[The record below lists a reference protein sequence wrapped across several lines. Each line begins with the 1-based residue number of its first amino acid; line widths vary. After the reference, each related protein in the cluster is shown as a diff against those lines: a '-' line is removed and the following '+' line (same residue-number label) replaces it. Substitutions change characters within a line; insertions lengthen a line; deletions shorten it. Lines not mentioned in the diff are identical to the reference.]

1 MNRSNL
7 KKSIFLS
14 LVIAFFSFFS
24 ITANANPETEKQ
36 CFSDVQGKIAWNA
49 EKNMNW
55 DPKNVEQL
63 CKGTEKPS
71 QPGQCFNNI
80 MNGHVNW
87 GQGTDWEWQN
97 AINLCSGSNDAEKT
111 VQCFKNA
118 VGLGKDW
125 QEAILTC
132 QRSSH

>member
-1 MNRSNL
+1 MIRSNL

-14 LVIAFFSFFS
+14 LVVVFFS
-24 ITANANPETEKQ
+24 IAA
-36 CFSDVQGKIAWNA
+36 FSDVQGKIPWNA

-63 CKGTEKPS
+63 CKGTEKAS

-132 QRSSH
+132 QRSNH